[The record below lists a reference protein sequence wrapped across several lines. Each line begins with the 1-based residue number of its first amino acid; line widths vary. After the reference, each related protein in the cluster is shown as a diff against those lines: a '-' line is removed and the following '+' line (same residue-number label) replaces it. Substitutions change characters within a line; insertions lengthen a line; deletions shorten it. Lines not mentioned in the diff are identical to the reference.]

1 MISDLPLRRLNVK
14 VFTISI
20 DSAPG
25 KGNPKNLFADILRIV
40 ADNPG
45 YYSAGSA
52 HLPGRLYECYPQ
64 SKCRFLFFRR
74 IRQLPAFCYALFS
87 AFKGFR
93 SRGRHGES
101 RLLRVILPLSTV
113 RNPVSQIRTV
123 GYCLSLRVKM
133 TEFYFLPYKTTKIY
147 GKGTEIRCF
156 GRSER
161 PISTGQNAIL
171 LISSVEACRR
181 SDSGSLAG
189 RRTGIRPVIPDRLR
203 R

>member
-1 MISDLPLRRLNVK
+1 MLFSRICALTGQTVRMLSAVKMPIPL
-14 VFTISI
+14 FSE
-20 DSAPG
+20 DSTASG
-25 KGNPKNLFADILRIV
+25 LLLCLV
-40 ADNPG
+40 Q
-45 YYSAGSA
+45 
-52 HLPGRLYECYPQ
+52 RLYRLPQ
-64 SKCRFLFFRR
+64 PGPSWRKPPAAGDIAPLYGQKSGFPDSYRR
-74 IRQLPAFCYALFS
+74 
-87 AFKGFR
+87 K
-93 SRGRHGES
+93 
-101 RLLRVILPLSTV
+101 LPLSTV
-113 RNPVSQIRTV
+113 RNPVFQIRTV